1 MYYFH
6 KVLYRYLKKIYYYTS
21 FEEIEGKYLTWLE
34 ISVPIGLFIISFLL
48 KLVVGKDPKVPEFIQ
63 HLIELPCDIAFIALS
78 FLSAAI
84 IFSAYFDTKNYF
96 ILLCIF
102 VVIVL
107 TLLIR
112 SKSIKYFDK
121 KKNRQVFLLTLLNYL
136 LSISTIYG
144 IIYYLL
150 HNTKG

>member
-1 MYYFH
+1 
-6 KVLYRYLKKIYYYTS
+6 
-21 FEEIEGKYLTWLE
+21 
-34 ISVPIGLFIISFLL
+34 
-48 KLVVGKDPKVPEFIQ
+48 
-63 HLIELPCDIAFIALS
+63 
-78 FLSAAI
+78 LSAAI